1 MRILSYS
8 AIFVV
13 LLVNLVPFS
22 SCKADDDFGDEEFAD
37 ESEQVI
43 QTDAES
49 SNEEYVAPDFVTPTL
64 DKYSVHFVD
73 WFDDLKGIGKRWL
86 KSTAKKEGAEESI
99 AKYNGEWAVGSP
111 SNVVINN
118 DYGLIVKTKARHH
131 AIAASLNKN
140 FRFED
145 KPLVVQ
151 YEVKY
156 EEGQECGGGYAKLLS
171 VDPKAAFHDKT
182 PYTIMFGPDK
192 CGMTAKVHFIIRLKN
207 PKNGTVSEYHAK
219 QPTRSL
225 APFFEDKKTHLY
237 TLIVKPNNDFQVLVD
252 NAEIMSG
259 NLLTDLEPSVVPPKQ
274 IHDPDD
280 KKPEDWDDREFVVD
294 PDAKKPD
301 DWDEDAPK
309 EIVDPDAKKPDDW
322 LEEEEPLIPDLN
334 AKKPDDWDENMDG
347 TWEAPK
353 ISNPKCEGIS
363 GCGKW
368 TAPMKQNPLYKG
380 KWTPPKVQNPA
391 YKGKWSPK
399 LIDNPHYFEADPFK
413 MLDPIGAIGFELW
426 TMSSGIV
433 FDNIIIADD
442 IDRVREFARQTF
454 NIKVDQEKLF
464 DAIANPSNIQ
474 NFWTSIKQAIED
486 KPWLWAV
493 VALVILVPLILLSIF
508 CFGKKSASSASHPK
522 KTDEPQPDEEVDE
535 EMEDP
540 VEEVQPGGTPVV
552 QELPGASQN
561 ADEEESVDN
570 NQESKRSR
578 SRTRGSQSSEGS
590 EEQTQQETQQ
600 KEPESPSKPTRR
612 TRIRRED

>member
-1 MRILSYS
+1 M
-8 AIFVV
+8 
-13 LLVNLVPFS
+13 
-22 SCKADDDFGDEEFAD
+22 
-37 ESEQVI
+37 
-43 QTDAES
+43 
-49 SNEEYVAPDFVTPTL
+49 
-64 DKYSVHFVD
+64 
-73 WFDDLKGIGKRWL
+73 
-86 KSTAKKEGAEESI
+86 
-99 AKYNGEWAVGSP
+99 
-111 SNVVINN
+111 
-118 DYGLIVKTKARHH
+118 
-131 AIAASLNKN
+131 
-140 FRFED
+140 
-145 KPLVVQ
+145 
-151 YEVKY
+151 
-156 EEGQECGGGYAKLLS
+156 
-171 VDPKAAFHDKT
+171 
-182 PYTIMFGPDK
+182 
-192 CGMTAKVHFIIRLKN
+192 
-207 PKNGTVSEYHAK
+207 
-219 QPTRSL
+219 
-225 APFFEDKKTHLY
+225 
-237 TLIVKPNNDFQVLVD
+237 
-252 NAEIMSG
+252 
-259 NLLTDLEPSVVPPKQ
+259 
-274 IHDPDD
+274 
-280 KKPEDWDDREFVVD
+280 
-294 PDAKKPD
+294 
-301 DWDEDAPK
+301 
-309 EIVDPDAKKPDDW
+309 
-322 LEEEEPLIPDLN
+322 EEEEPLIPDLN

-486 KPWLWAV
+486 KPWLWAA